1 MQGRKE
7 KKGHASARCLEPQ
20 HGSANGS
27 DDVSNNSR
35 TAYSVPI
42 EHPAVTASHPHTTLP
57 LPTSATVVYVDALV
71 NGKQRR
77 CLVDTGAAVSLV
89 PPTLDLE
96 DFRPTDTTCIP
107 LEVANG
113 AILHTQGTTNL
124 RLSLGGREMMHIAFA

>member
-1 MQGRKE
+1 M
-7 KKGHASARCLEPQ
+7 SARCVEPQ

-27 DDVSNNSR
+27 DGVSNNSC

-57 LPTSATVVYVDALV
+57 LPSSATVVYVDALV

-77 CLVDTGAAVSLV
+77 CLVGTGAAVSLV

-96 DFRPTDTTCIP
+96 DFRPTDMTSIP
-107 LEVANG
+107 LEVASS

-124 RLSLGGREMMHIAFA
+124 RLSIGGKCRIAFT